1 MRIEANNPLHLLAQA
16 YGIAV
21 SRPVRH
27 VAPSSGVEP
36 VARIRPE
43 AEVAQAN
50 AKPEVSPTARLV
62 AATVPG
68 GIDFSA
74 DVPQPGPGRSA
85 QAMAMYRHPADKNAA
100 ATSVTAGRLVDLS
113 A

>member
-1 MRIEANNPLHLLAQA
+1 MRIQTDNPLHLLAQA
-16 YGIAV
+16 YGVAV
-21 SRPVRH
+21 SRPVRPV
-27 VAPSSGVEP
+27 VAAQGVEP
-36 VARIRPE
+36 VARIRPG
-43 AEVAQAN
+43 AEPA

-62 AATVPG
+62 GATVPG

-100 ATSVTAGRLVDLS
+100 ATGVTAGRLVDLS

>member
-1 MRIEANNPLHLLAQA
+1 MRIQADNPLHLLAQA
-16 YGIAV
+16 YGVAV
-21 SRPVRH
+21 SRPVRS
-27 VAPSSGVEP
+27 VAQTQSVEP

-43 AEVAQAN
+43 TN
-50 AKPEVSPTARLV
+50 PDAKPEVSPTARLV
-62 AATVPG
+62 AGTVPG

-74 DVPQPGPGRSA
+74 DLPQPGPGRSA
-85 QAMAMYRHPADKNAA
+85 QAMAMYRHPADKNAV